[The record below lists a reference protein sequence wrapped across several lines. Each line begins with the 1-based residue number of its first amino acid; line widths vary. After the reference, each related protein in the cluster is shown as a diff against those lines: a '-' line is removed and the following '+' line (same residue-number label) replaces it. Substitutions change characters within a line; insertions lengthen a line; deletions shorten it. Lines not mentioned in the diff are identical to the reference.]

1 MTGRRASLGG
11 GGAGR
16 GWSYRPCALLPW
28 RPPPRQAAGPNP
40 FHCAMHK
47 NRLKAM
53 PHCTMLHCSK
63 GSFQVAE
70 ETKVEE
76 KIEAAV
82 EAVAAPVKA
91 VADKAEQA
99 VASVVEA
106 KPVVK
111 AKPVAKKPAAR
122 RVRKPAAPVIEA
134 VKKVNKRAT
143 KTVKRTRKAAKVAS
157 AKQIEGI
164 KTMTYDFNQLF
175 AGFQL
180 PGTDKYQQ
188 FVAEAGE
195 RSQQIAAKSQKAAE
209 ELSELAKANVEAIV
223 EASRIYAGGAKALGQ
238 DVIASGRDGIEQASD
253 AVKTLAEAKSP
264 AEFFQIQS
272 ELARASFDR
281 FVAETSKLTERV
293 VKLAGEAVEPLQTR
307 ASLNAERINTL
318 VA

>member
-1 MTGRRASLGG
+1 L
-11 GGAGR
+11 
-16 GWSYRPCALLPW
+16 
-28 RPPPRQAAGPNP
+28 N
-40 FHCAMHK
+40 
-47 NRLKAM
+47 
-53 PHCTMLHCSK
+53 
-63 GSFQVAE
+63 VAD

-76 KIEAAV
+76 KVAANVEAA
-82 EAVAAPVKA
+82 AAPVKA
-91 VADKAEQA
+91 VAEKAAEA
-99 VASVVEA
+99 APVAAA
-106 KPVVK
+106 KPAAKPAVK
-111 AKPVAKKPAAR
+111 ARKPAAR
-122 RVRKPAAPVIEA
+122 RVRKAAAPVVEA
-134 VKKVNKRAT
+134 VKQVNKRAA
-143 KTVKRTRKAAKVAS
+143 KTVKRARKAARVAS
-157 AKQIEGI
+157 IKQIEGTN
-164 KTMTYDFNQLF
+164 TMTYDFNQLF

-188 FVAEAGE
+188 LVAEAGE

-223 EASRIYAGGAKALGQ
+223 EAGRIYAGGAKALGQ

-307 ASLNAERINTL
+307 ASLNAERINSL

>member
-1 MTGRRASLGG
+1 
-11 GGAGR
+11 
-16 GWSYRPCALLPW
+16 
-28 RPPPRQAAGPNP
+28 
-40 FHCAMHK
+40 
-47 NRLKAM
+47 M
-53 PHCTMLHCSK
+53 PHCIMLQRSK
-63 GSFQVAE
+63 GSFHVAD

-76 KIEAAV
+76 KIEQAV
-82 EAVAAPVKA
+82 EAAAAPVKA
-91 VADKAEQA
+91 VAEKVQQVIAPAAQ
-99 VASVVEA
+99 
-106 KPVVK
+106 
-111 AKPVAKKPAAR
+111 AKPVAKKKPAAR
-122 RVRKPAAPVIEA
+122 RVRKPAAPVVEA
-134 VKKVNKRAT
+134 VKKVNKRAA
-143 KTVKRTRKAAKVAS
+143 KTVKRARKAAPAARVNK
-157 AKQIEGI
+157 IEGT

-188 FVAEAGE
+188 LVAEAGE

-209 ELSELAKANVEAIV
+209 ELTELAKANVEAFV

-264 AEFFQIQS
+264 TEFFQIQS

>member
-1 MTGRRASLGG
+1 MAD
-11 GGAGR
+11 
-16 GWSYRPCALLPW
+16 
-28 RPPPRQAAGPNP
+28 
-40 FHCAMHK
+40 
-47 NRLKAM
+47 
-53 PHCTMLHCSK
+53 
-63 GSFQVAE
+63 

-76 KIEAAV
+76 KIEAVVKA
-82 EAVAAPVKA
+82 AAAPVKA
-91 VADKAEQA
+91 VAEKVEQA
-99 VASVVEA
+99 IAPAVE
-106 KPVVK
+106 

-122 RVRKPAAPVIEA
+122 RVRKAKAVEA
-134 VKKVNKRAT
+134 VKKVNKRAV
-143 KTVKRTRKAAKVAS
+143 KTVKRARKAAPAARVNK
-157 AKQIEGI
+157 IEGI

-180 PGTDKYQQ
+180 PGADKYQQ
-188 FVAEAGE
+188 LVAEAGE

-209 ELSELAKANVEAIV
+209 ELSELAKANVEAFV

-264 AEFFQIQS
+264 TEFFQIQS

-281 FVAETSKLTERV
+281 FVAESSKLTERV

>member
-1 MTGRRASLGG
+1 MAD
-11 GGAGR
+11 
-16 GWSYRPCALLPW
+16 
-28 RPPPRQAAGPNP
+28 
-40 FHCAMHK
+40 
-47 NRLKAM
+47 
-53 PHCTMLHCSK
+53 
-63 GSFQVAE
+63 

-76 KIEAAV
+76 KIEA
-82 EAVAAPVKA
+82 
-91 VADKAEQA
+91 
-99 VASVVEA
+99 VVEA
-106 KPVVK
+106 AASAPAKAAAEPVQPVIEAKPA
-111 AKPVAKKPAAR
+111 AKPVAKKSAPS
-122 RVRKPAAPVIEA
+122 RVRKAPAKIVEA
-134 VKKVNKRAT
+134 VKKANQRAVKTAKRG
-143 KTVKRTRKAAKVAS
+143 RKATRVAS
-157 AKQIEGI
+157 VKKIEGT

-180 PGTDKYQQ
+180 PGADKYQQ

-195 RSQQIAAKSQKAAE
+195 RSQQLAAKSQKAAE

-223 EASRIYAGGAKALGQ
+223 EAGRIYAGGAKALGQ
-238 DVIASGRDGIEQASD
+238 DVIASGREGIEQASD

-272 ELARASFDR
+272 ELARAQFDR